1 MCEEGSPIA
10 FESQE
15 GLQGRRAEVFKRSFE
30 VSKSFK
36 FIESH
41 SNDSNSFRVIQSHRI
56 QVLLRSAEQKQ
67 CCRRRGLQP
76 SHLAAL
82 DSNWHFDASE
92 QVMLCKNG
100 LIHLTQRCKLH

>member
-15 GLQGRRAEVFKRSFE
+15 GLQGRRAKVLKRSFE

-41 SNDSNSFRVIQSHRI
+41 SNDSNSFKVIAFRCSFALLSRSSAVDGEGFNRVIWLHWIATSTLMRQSR
-56 QVLLRSAEQKQ
+56 
-67 CCRRRGLQP
+67 
-76 SHLAAL
+76 
-82 DSNWHFDASE
+82 
-92 QVMLCKNG
+92 
-100 LIHLTQRCKLH
+100 